1 MRILFWIF
9 VIIYSG
15 CMAQE
20 QRPFGIIIHGGA
32 GSLDE
37 SKTYEA
43 HLQVLQ
49 DALEHGYD
57 ILERGGTSIEAVEA
71 VIMLLEN
78 SPLFNAGR
86 GSVTN
91 LEGYCEMDA
100 SIMEGKEK
108 KAGAVAG
115 LQHVKNPIQAARIV
129 MEQTPHVLLIGLN
142 AEKFLRKKGVK
153 TMDKK
158 YFLGSAEDKP
168 FKESKYGTVGACALD
183 KYGNLAAGTSTGGM
197 ANKMPGRVGDSPIIG
212 AGTYADNNHAAVSCT
227 GHGEFF
233 IRNAVAYDLIAQM
246 KYQNLPIDQAA
257 DNILMDKL
265 LKLSALGGL
274 IVIDKDANVHASFNT
289 PLMFHAYKT
298 SRGLSKVAFKK

>member
-1 MRILFWIF
+1 MRTVLFLLFI
-9 VIIYSG
+9 VYSVS
-15 CMAQE
+15 MAQE
-20 QRPFGIIIHGGA
+20 TRPFGIIIHGGA

-57 ILERGGTSIEAVEA
+57 ILERGGTSLEAVES

-78 SPLFNAGR
+78 SPLFNAGK

-115 LQHVKNPIQAARIV
+115 LQHVKNPIQAARLV
-129 MEQTPHVLLIGLN
+129 MEQTPHVLLIGPN

-158 YFLGSAEDKP
+158 YFLGSVEDKP
-168 FKESKYGTVGACALD
+168 FQESKYGTVGACALD

-227 GHGEFF
+227 GHGEYF

-257 DNILMDKL
+257 DNLIMNKL

-274 IVIDKDANVHASFNT
+274 IVIDNQANVHASFNT
-289 PLMFHAYKT
+289 PMMFHAFKT
-298 SRGLSKVAFKK
+298 SKGLAKVALKK